1 MSRCPTC
8 IHTRPDG
15 DCGHPA
21 VSPFEGEPPTREGC
35 AILDWLADRDA
46 VTMRDPATGRVLV
59 RRGSDCP
66 GRSRPGAA

>member
-1 MSRCPTC
+1 MTRCPAC
-8 IHTRPDG
+8 IHARPDG

-21 VSPFEGEPPTREGC
+21 VAPFEGEPPTRAGC
-35 AILDWLADRDA
+35 DILDWLADRDA

-59 RRGSDCP
+59 LRGADCP